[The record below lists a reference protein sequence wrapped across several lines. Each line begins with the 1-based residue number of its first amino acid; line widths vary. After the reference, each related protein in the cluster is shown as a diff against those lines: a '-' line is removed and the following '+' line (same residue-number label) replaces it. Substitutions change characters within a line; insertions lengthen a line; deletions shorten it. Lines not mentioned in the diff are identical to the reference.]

1 MIGSMR
7 IIAGADN
14 AGFTL
19 KDAVVRLLRE
29 RGHEVVD
36 VGTGGPE
43 SVDYP
48 EYAARVGSAVAQGKA
63 DRGILF
69 CSTGV
74 GMSIAANKIRGVRA
88 ALASNADAVCLTRA
102 HNDAN
107 VLAIGAR
114 YTDETTAAEYV
125 NLFLDTPFDG
135 GRHAR
140 RLEKVA
146 AIEAEEAAGAGC
158 RSGS

>member
-1 MIGSMR
+1 MR
-7 IIAGADN
+7 IFLGADH
-14 AGFTL
+14 AGFAL

-29 RGHEVVD
+29 KGHEVVD
-36 VGTGGPE
+36 VGTSGPE

-48 EYAARVGSAVAQGKA
+48 EYASRVGSAVAHGQA
-63 DRGILF
+63 ERGILF

-74 GMSIAANKIRGVRA
+74 GMSIAANKIHGVRA
-88 ALASNADAVCLTRA
+88 ALASNPDAVRLTRA

-107 VLAIGAR
+107 VLAVGAR
-114 YTDETTAAEYV
+114 YTDENAAAEYV

-140 RLEKVA
+140 RLEKIA
-146 AIEAEEAAGAGC
+146 AIEAEEAAGPGC

>member
-1 MIGSMR
+1 MR

-48 EYAARVGSAVAQGKA
+48 RVGLAVAQGQA

-74 GMSIAANKIRGVRA
+74 GMS
-88 ALASNADAVCLTRA
+88 
-102 HNDAN
+102 
-107 VLAIGAR
+107 
-114 YTDETTAAEYV
+114 
-125 NLFLDTPFDG
+125 FDG
-135 GRHAR
+135 GRRAR

-146 AIEAEEAAGAGC
+146 AIDAEEAAGAGC

>member
-1 MIGSMR
+1 MGPLIVSFRALGVAPK
-7 IIAGADN
+7 IYEAGQDFPQAFSDRWQGDQPLEG
-14 AGFTL
+14 AYFYY
-19 KDAVVRLLRE
+19 DAMALL
-29 RGHEVVD
+29 
-36 VGTGGPE
+36 
-43 SVDYP
+43 
-48 EYAARVGSAVAQGKA
+48 AVAQGKA

-74 GMSIAANKIRGVRA
+74 GMSIGANNVRGDRA